1 MKVLASNR
9 KAYFNFEVLDKFEAG
24 IMLYGWEVKSIK
36 AGRIS
41 LNGAYIKFKN
51 LEAFLSGVSITKLQT
66 STILSSG
73 ALKNTDSDKKLLLN
87 KKEIVKISTLAK
99 MKGST
104 VVPLEIYQNDRGI
117 IKVEIALV
125 KGKKLFDKR
134 QKLKEM
140 DEKRRIDADRK
151 RYNV

>member
-51 LEAFLSGVSITKLQT
+51 LEAFLSGVNLF
-66 STILSSG
+66 
-73 ALKNTDSDKKLLLN
+73 LN
-87 KKEIVKISTLAK
+87 
-99 MKGST
+99 
-104 VVPLEIYQNDRGI
+104 
-117 IKVEIALV
+117 
-125 KGKKLFDKR
+125 
-134 QKLKEM
+134 
-140 DEKRRIDADRK
+140 
-151 RYNV
+151 